1 VYKYRVPDTVREF
14 APESKI
20 VVTELLDEI
29 LFKALGQHFL
39 EPLVHFE
46 ENWKVKPAIKKRSTP
61 APALGYM
68 SKIERKTDK
77 MQLRSYADPRLKAP
91 VEKRRQDLEI
101 IPKLNLALKMEVTKV
116 DLINRPHF

>member
-1 VYKYRVPDTVREF
+1 
-14 APESKI
+14 
-20 VVTELLDEI
+20 
-29 LFKALGQHFL
+29 L

-77 MQLRSYADPRLKAP
+77 NQLRSYANPGTKP
-91 VEKRRQDLEI
+91 QPIEKRR
-101 IPKLNLALKMEVTKV
+101 
-116 DLINRPHF
+116 